1 MRHIGS
7 SSVDLDHKFIIIIF
21 SIEWRWFGP
30 RCALFG
36 GRPRSERAC
45 CGCGC
50 DCGYFLKSITEPRC
64 RQLPSTTF
72 QTKSMWMSTHRQRD
86 IANESEFIPLARGW
100 VSDEMCWL
108 LGVRGYA
115 VHFVQNM
122 YAWPICAD
130 NSLASAECIPSPSM
144 FWAITFRLLWWVP
157 FPSPCDW
164 FSSPPPLVVGS
175 LLGWVCLSSSSL
187 REFAAQRV
195 GERLPKQHLPN
206 EFKEDMSAKTFFDP
220 SGLGQSRHCCLLTF

>member
-1 MRHIGS
+1 MVVVVI
-7 SSVDLDHKFIIIIF
+7 VDILK
-21 SIEWRWFGP
+21 
-30 RCALFG
+30 
-36 GRPRSERAC
+36 
-45 CGCGC
+45 
-50 DCGYFLKSITEPRC
+50 KSITEPRC

-130 NSLASAECIPSPSM
+130 NSLASAECIPPPSM
-144 FWAITFRLLWWVP
+144 FWAIIYRLLWWVP
-157 FPSPCDW
+157 FPSPVIGSHLPLLCSW
-164 FSSPPPLVVGS
+164 FSSG
-175 LLGWVCLSSSSL
+175 LGLSVFFFFTRVCCH
-187 REFAAQRV
+187 RV
-195 GERLPKQHLPN
+195 WESDCRNNISQN

-220 SGLGQSRHCCLLTF
+220 SGLGQSTHCCLLACRFDHNVSWPAHAAFMVFEMRLLRRTGPVH